1 MSFSHATRVRF
12 GHVDAAGIVFYPR
25 YFEMI
30 NAAVEEWFAAV
41 TGTSFAEFHGVRR
54 LGLPTVQMD
63 CQFVAPSRLG
73 ELLDISVTLERC
85 GTASCTLAYRLACLG
100 VERVKASA
108 VLVCLDLDRGRATP
122 WPEDVRVGFARM
134 LAG

>member
-41 TGTSFAEFHGVRR
+41 TGTSFAEFHGARR
-54 LGLPTVQMD
+54 LGLPTVQLD
-63 CQFVAPSRLG
+63 SKFVAPSRLG
-73 ELLDISVTLERC
+73 EMLDISIALDRLGST
-85 GTASCTLAYRLACLG
+85 SCTVAYRLACQG
-100 VERVKASA
+100 NERVSASS
-108 VLVCLDLDRGRATP
+108 VLVCLDLDTGRATP
-122 WPEDVRVGFARM
+122 WPEDVRTAFASV
-134 LAG
+134 LAS